1 MLSALLREWR
11 LIGSWSL
18 TSNLRQLPMSEVPK
32 AAPKK
37 PGDIGQPAGCITL
50 DELLQWRDLVSAP
63 GSLAGSRASKT

>member
-1 MLSALLREWR
+1 
-11 LIGSWSL
+11 
-18 TSNLRQLPMSEVPK
+18 MSEVPK